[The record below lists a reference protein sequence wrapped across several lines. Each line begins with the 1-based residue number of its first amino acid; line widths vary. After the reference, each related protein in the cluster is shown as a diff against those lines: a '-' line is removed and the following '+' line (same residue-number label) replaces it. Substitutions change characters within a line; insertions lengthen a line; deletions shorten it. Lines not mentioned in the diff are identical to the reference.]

1 MTTKSKLNRDTVVA
15 ILQKHKEVLRER
27 FGVTDISLF
36 GSFARDEATEESD
49 IDVIVK
55 FECEPSFSAYFGA
68 QVYLQELFGRDVDL
82 ATEQEIR
89 KEVLP
94 FVKRDLMLVWTAI
107 DNEVPKLLEDLS
119 EGLAKVDRGE
129 RASI

>member
-15 ILQKHKEVLRER
+15 ILQKHKEVLRGR

-55 FECEPSFSAYFGA
+55 FECEPSFSTYFGA

-94 FVKRDLMLVWTAI
+94 YVKRDLMLV
-107 DNEVPKLLEDLS
+107 
-119 EGLAKVDRGE
+119 
-129 RASI
+129 

>member
-1 MTTKSKLNRDTVVA
+1 MMVRGLALIAPCWMMTTKATLSRDEVVR
-15 ILQKHKEVLRER
+15 ILRSEREVLKER
-27 FGVTDISLF
+27 FGVTAMYLF

-49 IDVIVK
+49 IDVIVT
-55 FECEPSFSAYFGA
+55 FEGEPSFSTYFGA

-94 FVKRDLMLVWTAI
+94 YVKRDLMLV
-107 DNEVPKLLEDLS
+107 
-119 EGLAKVDRGE
+119 
-129 RASI
+129 